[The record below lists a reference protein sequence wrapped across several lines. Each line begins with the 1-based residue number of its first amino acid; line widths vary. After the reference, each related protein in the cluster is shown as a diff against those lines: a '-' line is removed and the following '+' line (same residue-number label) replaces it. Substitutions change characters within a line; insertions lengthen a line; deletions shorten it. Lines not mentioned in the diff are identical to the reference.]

1 MIKAKFR
8 DNLIG
13 MLLLDKKSWMHLE
26 IFVNI
31 SIILIQAHI
40 DLRKMHF
47 FKTLTSP
54 HFEGVPKT

>member
-26 IFVNI
+26 IFVNN
-31 SIILIQAHI
+31 SILIQAHI